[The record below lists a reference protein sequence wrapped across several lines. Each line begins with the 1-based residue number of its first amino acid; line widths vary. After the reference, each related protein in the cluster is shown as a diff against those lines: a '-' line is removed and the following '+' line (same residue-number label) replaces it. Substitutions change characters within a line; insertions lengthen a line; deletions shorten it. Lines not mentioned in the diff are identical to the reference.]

1 MSYINQKEIFFLLG
15 YSLFS
20 PLQSLNYTFTAK
32 YFVYPGIL
40 PFLMSKFSTLKLVC
54 HSFHFWTLL
63 FPHLR
68 VYVLDQ
74 RITDEQ

>member
-1 MSYINQKEIFFLLG
+1 MLG

-20 PLQSLNYTFTAK
+20 SLQSLNYTFTAK
-32 YFVYPGIL
+32 YFIYPGIL

-54 HSFHFWTLL
+54 HTFRSRTL

-68 VYVLDQ
+68 VYVLGQ